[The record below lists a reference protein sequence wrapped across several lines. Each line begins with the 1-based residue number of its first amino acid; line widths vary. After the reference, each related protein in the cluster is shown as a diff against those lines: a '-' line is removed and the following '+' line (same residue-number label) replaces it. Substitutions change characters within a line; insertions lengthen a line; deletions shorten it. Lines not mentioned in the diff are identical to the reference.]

1 MIQQRKLL
9 PGDVLPS
16 EIVLIAELGVSR
28 LILREGL
35 AKLGALEII
44 QVQQGKGSFV
54 SESINP
60 NSLED
65 VFLPI
70 FFHSDDEQFDELLEA
85 RIVLEKAMAKKATAH
100 RTEAQRSGRREIG
113 FHHPSSVARLVPQ
126 LERRPEEIDIQSD
139 QTIQAS
145 KNLCGQNA
153 FKAQMTYKSPDHS
166 SVLLLNPGL
175 VVLQVCL

>member
-126 LERRPEEIDIQSD
+126 L
-139 QTIQAS
+139 QAS